1 MTQIVGGN
9 PGRGQGYGRG
19 GNGISTLPQVLNEL
33 ESFFND
39 SWMED
44 IFRDVDRR
52 FKASTITNFPPCNI
66 STDKEGTIKFELALA
81 GYEEQDLSV
90 NVEDD
95 KLVISATQTGA
106 KEPAEAS
113 EEEAYLHHGI
123 RAREFKAVYPIGT
136 RFDTTQA
143 QATFRNGILTVR
155 IPVAEEKKP
164 RSLQIELQR

>member
-1 MTQIVGGN
+1 MTQLVSRGN
-9 PGRGQGYGRG
+9 RGNGYGRG
-19 GNGISTLPQVLNEL
+19 GFNTLPQVLNEL

-52 FKASTITNFPPCNI
+52 FRASSITSFPPCNI
-66 STDKEGTIKFELALA
+66 STDKEGTIKFEFALA
-81 GYEEQDLSV
+81 GYDEQDLTV

-95 KLVISATQTGA
+95 KLVISASHS
-106 KEPAEAS
+106 AEES
-113 EEEAYLHHGI
+113 EDDTPEEAYIHHGI
-123 RAREFKAVYPIGT
+123 RAREFRAVYPIGT

-143 QATFRNGILTVR
+143 QAAFRNGILTVR

-164 RSLQIELQR
+164 RSLQIELQH

>member
-1 MTQIVGGN
+1 MTQLVTRGN
-9 PGRGQGYGRG
+9 RGNGYGRG
-19 GNGISTLPQVLNEL
+19 GINTLPQVLNEI

-52 FKASTITNFPPCNI
+52 FKTSAITNFPPCNI
-66 STDKEGTIKFELALA
+66 STDKEGTIKFEFALA
-81 GYEEQDLSV
+81 GYDEQDLSV

-95 KLVISATQTGA
+95 KLVISAA
-106 KEPAEAS
+106 HEA
-113 EEEAYLHHGI
+113 EEEAPEEEEAFIHHGI
-123 RAREFKAVYPIGT
+123 RAREFRAVYPIGT

-143 QATFRNGILTVR
+143 QAAFRNGILTVR

>member
-1 MTQIVGGN
+1 MTQLVSRNNRGN
-9 PGRGQGYGRG
+9 GYGRG
-19 GNGISTLPQVLNEL
+19 GINTLPQVLNEL

-52 FKASTITNFPPCNI
+52 FKTSSITNFPPCNI
-66 STDKEGTIKFELALA
+66 STDKEGTIKFEFALA

-95 KLVISATQTGA
+95 KLVISASHSVEDDENESQ
-106 KEPAEAS
+106 
-113 EEEAYLHHGI
+113 EEEAYIHHGI
-123 RAREFKAVYPIGT
+123 RAREFRAVYPIGT

-143 QATFRNGILTVR
+143 QAAFRNGILTVR

>member
-1 MTQIVGGN
+1 MTQLVTRGN
-9 PGRGQGYGRG
+9 RGNGYGRA
-19 GNGISTLPQVLNEL
+19 GINTLPQVLNEL

-52 FKASTITNFPPCNI
+52 FKTASITNFPPCNI
-66 STDKEGTIKFELALA
+66 STDKEGTIKFEFALA
-81 GYEEQDLSV
+81 GYDEQDLNV

-95 KLVISATQTGA
+95 KLVISASHS
-106 KEPAEAS
+106 AEGDEVQ
-113 EEEAYLHHGI
+113 EEEAYIHHGI
-123 RAREFKAVYPIGT
+123 RAREFRAVYPIGT

-143 QATFRNGILTVR
+143 QAAFRNGILTVR

>member
-1 MTQIVGGN
+1 MTQPVTR
-9 PGRGQGYGRG
+9 GRGNGPRDGRG
-19 GNGISTLPQVLNEL
+19 NGYRHQGINTLPQVLNEL

-52 FKASTITNFPPCNI
+52 FKTTAITNFPPCNI
-66 STDKEGTIKFELALA
+66 STDKEGTIKFEFALA
-81 GYEEQDLSV
+81 GYDEKDLNV

-95 KLVISATQTGA
+95 KLVIT
-106 KEPAEAS
+106 AERGEDEVD
-113 EEEAYLHHGI
+113 EEEAFLHHGI

-143 QATFRNGILTVR
+143 QAAFRNGLLIVH

-164 RSLQIELQR
+164 RSLQIELQS